1 MFKVNSQC
9 RECGSADLAKFLDL
23 GSQPA
28 ANGFLKKD
36 ELDNPEPKFPLEAY
50 FCRSCNAA
58 QLVHVVD
65 KSLLFRNY
73 VYFSS
78 GMPKVSPHW
87 QAYAEHVMASYLPVQ
102 DEFVLEI
109 GSNDGVLL
117 RFFRD
122 RGYKVLGID
131 PAENIAKVAEAMGV
145 PTWADFFG
153 TAVADRVIINHGKA
167 MAILANNVVAHI
179 DEHQDLVQGVKTL
192 LDPKGV
198 FVLEAPY
205 LIDMFENLTYDTIYH
220 EHLGFLAV
228 RPLQKLFA
236 KYGLEVFDVQIVP
249 SQGKSIR
256 LFACHQGAYPVQQSV
271 RDLVKKELDLGLDK
285 EESYRE
291 LGRRV
296 AASKEKL
303 VALLRDL
310 KKQGK
315 TIASY
320 GAPAKGNTLLNYCQV
335 GTDILDYALEDLPTK
350 TGLYTPGMRIPVVD
364 RQYAEA
370 HQPDYYLMLAWNY
383 QKAILEKEKKFLEN
397 GGKFIIPVGDDPRV
411 IGNES

>member
-1 MFKVNSQC
+1 MMKINKTC
-9 RECGSADLAKFLDL
+9 RECQSADLVKFLDL
-23 GSQPA
+23 GLQPA
-28 ANGFLKKD
+28 ANSFLKKE
-36 ELDNPEPKFPLEAY
+36 ELNNPEPKFPLEAY

-58 QLVHVVD
+58 QLIHVVD

-87 QAYAEHVMASYLPVQ
+87 QAYAEQVMVNYLPAKN
-102 DEFVLEI
+102 EFVLEI

-122 RGYKVLGID
+122 RGYKVLGVD

-153 TAVADRVIINHGKA
+153 NVVAVKAVAAHGQA

-192 LDPKGV
+192 LHPKGV

-236 KYGLEVFDVQIVP
+236 KYGLEVFDVQVVP

-256 LFACHQGAYPVQQSV
+256 LFTCHQGAYPVRQSV
-271 RDLVKKELDLGLDK
+271 RDLVQKELNLGLDK

-303 VALLRDL
+303 VSLLRDL

-320 GAPAKGNTLLNYCQV
+320 GAPAKGNTLLNYCQI
-335 GTDILDYALEDLPTK
+335 GADTLDYALEDLSTK
-350 TGLYTPGMRIPVVD
+350 TGLYTPGMHIPVVD
-364 RQYAEA
+364 RKYVET
-370 HQPDYYLMLAWNY
+370 HKPDYYLMLAWNY
-383 QKAILEKEKKFLEN
+383 QKAILEKEQEFLKN
-397 GGKFIIPVGDDPRV
+397 GGKFIIPVGDTIKV
-411 IGNES
+411 ISN